1 MKYVLLKPVSY
12 TNSVFNFMFPS
23 VEYSALQFR
32 IGFVLCYALLPVVQ
46 PK

>member
-23 VEYSALQFR
+23 VEYSIQFR
-32 IGFVLCYALLPVVQ
+32 IGFVLTQLCFASTHPA
-46 PK
+46 